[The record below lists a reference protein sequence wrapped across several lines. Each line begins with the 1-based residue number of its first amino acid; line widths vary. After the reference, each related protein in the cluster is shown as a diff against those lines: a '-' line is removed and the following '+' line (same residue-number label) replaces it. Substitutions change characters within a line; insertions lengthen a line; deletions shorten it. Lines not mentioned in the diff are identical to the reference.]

1 MTLPPFLR
9 AAAKPLRLMGQD
21 RMAMIGL
28 AVLSLVILMALFAPL
43 LATHD
48 PHAINEIEDGSLLER
63 DGDRWVQRPSLG
75 TLALNDAA
83 SRDGRDLAVGR
94 AGTVWWRADRGD
106 WEERGF
112 DTSVDL
118 HGVALSSEGRGLIV
132 GAWGTI
138 LIEADG
144 DWTEIAAP
152 DPDAVLHGVSWYD
165 ADTAFITGAG
175 EEIWRL
181 DAAQGAITALD
192 SPVGR
197 GFPLY
202 SVTRDHDDTM
212 LAVGERGLVIR
223 IDPADDSTELLRL
236 PSSRDLNHVHISDGG
251 AALVVGERGTL
262 LRRPGPDA
270 DWLNDDAPDTRALR
284 AGWIDD
290 DGNAIAVGRSGNIME
305 WDGAAWHLAPT
316 ESERHFRAI
325 LASGDQIFALGSD
338 NFVDRL
344 ARPSAQHW
352 FGTDHIGRDLY
363 SQNVYGSQ
371 IALMVGF
378 IAAGLVVLIG
388 TNVGLIAGYFRGRT
402 ESVLMRTVDV
412 LYGIPTE
419 PFALIL
425 VLLFGPSL
433 LIIILA
439 IALLTW
445 RTVARLIRSQV
456 LSLRERPFVKAARV
470 AGASH
475 LRIMY
480 LHIFP
485 NVLPLVFLE
494 LAIITGAA
502 IIAEATLSFLG
513 LGAPQSISWGGILH
527 DARLSG
533 AWRTAWWW
541 NLPPGAFIMLTVM
554 SVFFISRSLEV
565 IANPRLRARQ

>member
-9 AAAKPLRLMGQD
+9 AAAQPLRLMAQD

-48 PHAINEIEDGSLLER
+48 PHTVNEIEDGSVLER
-63 DGDRWVQRPSLG
+63 SEDRWALRPSLG

-83 SRDGRDLAVGR
+83 SHEGRDIIVGR
-94 AGTVWWRADRGD
+94 GGTIWGREDRGD
-106 WEERGF
+106 WEQQSRE
-112 DTSVDL
+112 DDADL
-118 HGVALSSEGRGLIV
+118 FGVVFSPEGRGLIV
-132 GAWGTI
+132 GDRGTI
-138 LIEADG
+138 LIEENGA
-144 DWTEIAAP
+144 WTAIDAP
-152 DPDAVLHGVSWYD
+152 DPDAELHGVSWHD
-165 ADTAFITGAG
+165 TETAFITGAG
-175 EEIWRL
+175 EQIWRL
-181 DAAQGAITALD
+181 DAASGKIVELD

-197 GFPLY
+197 GFPLN
-202 SVTRDHDDTM
+202 SVTRDHDGTM
-212 LAVGERGLVIR
+212 LAVGERGLVVR
-223 IDPADDSTELLRL
+223 IDPEDDTTELVRL
-236 PSSRDLNHVHISDGG
+236 PSSRDLTHIHIAESG
-251 AALVVGERGTL
+251 AALVVGVRGTI
-262 LRRPGPDA
+262 LRRAGPDD
-270 DWLNDDAPDTRALR
+270 DWVSDDAPDTRALR
-284 AGWIDD
+284 AGWIGD
-290 DGNAIAVGRSGNIME
+290 DGDAIAVGRSGNIME
-305 WDGAAWHLAPT
+305 WDGAAWHLATT
-316 ESERHFRAI
+316 ESERHFRA
-325 LASGDQIFALGSD
+325 LLVSGDQMLALGSD

-344 ARPSAQHW
+344 APPSADHW

-470 AGASH
+470 AGASD

-565 IANPRLRARQ
+565 IANPRLRARE

>member
-9 AAAKPLRLMGQD
+9 AAAQPLRLMAQD

-28 AVLSLVILMALFAPL
+28 VVLSLVILMALFAPL

-48 PHAINEIEDGSLLER
+48 PHAVNEIEDGSVLER
-63 DGDRWVQRPSLG
+63 SEDRWALRPSLG

-83 SRDGRDLAVGR
+83 SHAGRDVVVGR
-94 AGTVWWRADRGD
+94 GGTVWGRENRGD
-106 WEERGF
+106 WEQQNH
-112 DTSVDL
+112 DDDADL
-118 HGVALSSEGRGLIV
+118 FGVAFSPDGRALIV
-132 GAWGTI
+132 GERGTI
-138 LIEADG
+138 LIEENG
-144 DWTEIAAP
+144 GWTAIDAP
-152 DPDAVLHGVSWYD
+152 DPQAELHGVTWHD
-165 ADTAFITGAG
+165 AQTAFITGAG
-175 EEIWRL
+175 EQIWRL
-181 DAAQGAITALD
+181 DVENDTITELD

-202 SVTRDHDDTM
+202 SVTRDHDGTM

-223 IDPADDSTELLRL
+223 IDPEDNATELLRL
-236 PSSRDLNHVHISDGG
+236 PSSRDLNHIHVADSG
-251 AALVVGERGTL
+251 AALVVGVRGTI

-270 DWLNDDAPDTRALR
+270 DWVSDPAPDTRALR
-284 AGWIDD
+284 AGWIGD
-290 DGNAIAVGRSGNIME
+290 DGAAITVGRSGNIME
-305 WDGAAWHLAPT
+305 WDGEAWHLAVT
-316 ESERHFRAI
+316 ESERHFRA
-325 LASGDQIFALGSD
+325 LLVSGDQMLALGSD

-344 ARPSAQHW
+344 APPSADHW

-470 AGASH
+470 AGASD

>member
-1 MTLPPFLR
+1 MMLRPLMR
-9 AAAKPLRLMGQD
+9 AAGKPLGLMAQD

-28 AVLSLVILMALFAPL
+28 AVLSLIILMALFAPL

-48 PHAINEIEDGSLLER
+48 PHAVNEIEDGSVLER
-63 DGDRWVQRPSLG
+63 GDASWTLQPSLG

-83 SRDGRDLAVGR
+83 SHDGRDLVVGR
-94 AGTVWWRADRGD
+94 GGTVWVREDRGD
-106 WEERGF
+106 WDQQSRDE
-112 DTSVDL
+112 DADL
-118 HGVALSSEGRGLIV
+118 FGVALSPEGRGLIV
-132 GAWGTI
+132 GANGTI
-138 LIEADG
+138 LIEANG
-144 DWTEIAAP
+144 DWEAIEAP
-152 DPDAVLHGVSWYD
+152 DPGAELHGVSWLD

-175 EEIWRL
+175 EQIWRL
-181 DAAQGAITALD
+181 DAASGEIAELD
-192 SPVGR
+192 SPVGQ
-197 GFPLY
+197 GFPLN
-202 SVTRDHDDTM
+202 SITRDHDDTM
-212 LAVGERGLVIR
+212 LAVGERGLVVR
-223 IDPADDSTELLRL
+223 IDPADDSTELVRL
-236 PSSRDLNHVHISDGG
+236 PSSRDLNHIHVAESG
-251 AALVVGERGTL
+251 AALVVGVRGTL
-262 LRRPGPDA
+262 LRRDGPD
-270 DWLNDDAPDTRALR
+270 DEWVSDDAPDTRALR
-284 AGWIDD
+284 AGWIGD
-290 DGNAIAVGRSGNIME
+290 DGDAIAVGRSGNIME
-305 WDGAAWHLAPT
+305 WDGTAWRLGPT

-325 LASGDQIFALGSD
+325 LVSGDQMLALGSD

-344 ARPSAQHW
+344 ARPSADHW

>member
-9 AAAKPLRLMGQD
+9 AAAQPLRLMAQD

-28 AVLSLVILMALFAPL
+28 AVLTLVILMALFAPL

-48 PHAINEIEDGSLLER
+48 PHTVNEIEDGSVLER
-63 DGDRWVQRPSLG
+63 SEDRWALRPSLG

-83 SRDGRDLAVGR
+83 SHEGRDIIVGR
-94 AGTVWWRADRGD
+94 GGTIWGREDRGD
-106 WEERGF
+106 WEQQSRE
-112 DTSVDL
+112 DDADL
-118 HGVALSSEGRGLIV
+118 FGVVFSPEGRGLIV
-132 GAWGTI
+132 GDRGTI
-138 LIEADG
+138 LIEENGA
-144 DWTEIAAP
+144 WTAIDAP
-152 DPDAVLHGVSWYD
+152 DPDAELHGVSWHD
-165 ADTAFITGAG
+165 TETAFITGAG
-175 EEIWRL
+175 EQIWRL
-181 DAAQGAITALD
+181 DAASGEIVELD

-197 GFPLY
+197 GFPLN
-202 SVTRDHDDTM
+202 SVTRDHDGTM
-212 LAVGERGLVIR
+212 LAVGERGLVVR
-223 IDPADDSTELLRL
+223 IDPEDDTTELVRL
-236 PSSRDLNHVHISDGG
+236 PSSRDLIHIHIAESG
-251 AALVVGERGTL
+251 AALVVGVRGTI
-262 LRRPGPDA
+262 LRRAGPDD
-270 DWLNDDAPDTRALR
+270 DWVSDDAPDTRALR
-284 AGWIDD
+284 AGWIGD
-290 DGNAIAVGRSGNIME
+290 DGDAIAVGRSGNIME

-316 ESERHFRAI
+316 ESERHFRA
-325 LASGDQIFALGSD
+325 LLVSGDQMLALGSD

-344 ARPSAQHW
+344 APPSADHW

-433 LIIILA
+433 TIIILA

-470 AGASH
+470 AGASD

>member
-48 PHAINEIEDGSLLER
+48 PHSVNEIEEGSVLER
-63 DGDRWVQRPSLG
+63 GEARWTLRPSLG
-75 TLALNDAA
+75 ELALNDAA
-83 SRDGRDLAVGR
+83 SDAARDLIVGRDGTIWHRPEG
-94 AGTVWWRADRGD
+94 GD
-106 WEERGF
+106 WTQPERL
-112 DTSVDL
+112 TEVDL
-118 HGVALSSEGRGLIV
+118 HGVDISPEGRGLIV
-132 GAWGTI
+132 GAESTI
-138 LIEADG
+138 LLQNGG
-144 DWTEIAAP
+144 DWAAIDAP
-152 DPDAVLHGVSWYD
+152 DPGAELRGVAWYD
-165 ADTAFITGAG
+165 AQTAFMTGAG
-175 EEIWRL
+175 EQIWRL
-181 DAAQGAITALD
+181 DAETGEITQIE

-197 GFPLY
+197 GFPLN
-202 SVTRDHDDTM
+202 SVARDHDGTL
-212 LAVGERGLVIR
+212 LAVGERGLVVR
-223 IDPADDSTELLRL
+223 IDPQDDSTELVRL
-236 PSSRDLNHVHISDGG
+236 PSSRDFNHIYIAESG
-251 AALVVGERGTL
+251 AALVVGERGTV
-262 LRRPGPDA
+262 LRRDDPDA
-270 DWLNDDAPDTRALR
+270 DWESGQAPDTRAMR
-284 AGWIDD
+284 AGWIGD
-290 DGNAIAVGRSGNIME
+290 DGTAIAVGRSGIVLE
-305 WDGAAWHLAPT
+305 WNGGDWQVAPT

-325 LASGDQIFALGSD
+325 LVRGDEMLALGSD

-344 ARPSAQHW
+344 ARPSADHW

-565 IANPRLRARQ
+565 IANPRLRARE